1 MEEAPSSLVAFSL
14 ADMFDTVLV
23 PYMAGAVVEAGTLV
37 ALFAGNMHLDGER
50 SWVYKLALGYFVR
63 PAVG

>member
-1 MEEAPSSLVAFSL
+1 
-14 ADMFDTVLV
+14 MFDTVLV
-23 PYMAGAVVEAGTLV
+23 PYMADAVVEAGTLV